1 MKTDALFCKGEVK
14 ILMERRRQHSECGS
28 RGCEVVVGEGCEASE
43 RRARKMGRMGIGM
56 RRGRFECMGILID
69 PRLVY
74 LAVLMVLF
82 SFLVNVLVGMRLCH
96 MWRGDQW
103 WRT

>member
-1 MKTDALFCKGEVK
+1 M
-14 ILMERRRQHSECGS
+14 LMERRRRHSECGS
-28 RGCEVVVGEGCEASE
+28 RGCEVVVGMECEVSE
-43 RRARKMGRMGIGM
+43 RRARKLGRMGMGM
-56 RRGRFECMGILID
+56 GMGKRRGRFECMEILID

-82 SFLVNVLVGMRLCH
+82 SFLVNVFVGMRLCH
-96 MWRGDQW
+96 IGRGHLW